1 MGHGSKITI
10 INYLR
15 EKPHKTMKLR
25 LKRNFACKVL
35 ENTNILSELQ
45 EVTYQNLCERAQS
58 QCGKRKKLASSVDA
72 IAISEI

>member
-1 MGHGSKITI
+1 MMGHGSKITI

-45 EVTYQNLCERAQS
+45 YVIYQKLCERALS
-58 QCGKRKKLASSVDA
+58 QCGKINKKACKLGRCDSYL
-72 IAISEI
+72 